1 MADMEG
7 AVMIDYAVQTNELT
21 RDFGSVRAV
30 DHLTLKIP
38 RGMVFGFLGPNGSGK
53 TTTIRML
60 LGLLEPTS
68 GSAKVLGYDVVEEAA
83 EVRARAGAL
92 MEYDGL
98 YQRLTAED
106 NLEFYGRIYN
116 MPRER
121 RKARVRELLQHLG
134 LWERRREM
142 VRDWS
147 RGMRQKLAVARAL
160 LHRPPL
166 VLLDEP
172 TSGLDP
178 VAAAALREDLKS
190 LAASEGMTIFLNTH
204 NLVEAEKLCQ
214 QVGVIHEGTLLQ
226 SGSVES
232 LRNGSKSKLEIL
244 GRNFTKGIR
253 AALRAFPDVE
263 RVEQEDQNG
272 LEHLLIEFA
281 RPVDSAPLI
290 QTIVSAGGEIEEVQR
305 SQSSLEDVF
314 LALVSDTKG
323 GTHA

>member
-1 MADMEG
+1 MEG

-160 LHRPPL
+160 LHQPPL

>member
-1 MADMEG
+1 MEG